1 MSSVTWYLEGSF
13 LKVTP
18 AHFVFSNDGLRA
30 LDRGIYIN
38 VCEAI
43 YIFHTLK
50 FKLSWSHITLHKRLT
65 FDRSFILARK
75 NWQKEAD
82 HHSSRF
88 APLDFLLTCNKVSKN
103 EKYASLKFSSDFVI
117 FYDAVMMHFIP
128 GKICKFYLLLL
139 CVSADLFYMTWISIG
154 FVKYETRLHLT

>member
-117 FYDAVMMHFIP
+117 FYDAVMMHFNP
-128 GKICKFYLLLL
+128 WENMQVLLAATVCVYWPFLHDLNLYWLCK
-139 CVSADLFYMTWISIG
+139 VRD
-154 FVKYETRLHLT
+154 